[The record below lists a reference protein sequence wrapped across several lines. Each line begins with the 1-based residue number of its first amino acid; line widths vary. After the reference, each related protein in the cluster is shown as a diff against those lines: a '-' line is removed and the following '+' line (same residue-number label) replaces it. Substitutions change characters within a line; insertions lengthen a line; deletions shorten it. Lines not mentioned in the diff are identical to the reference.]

1 MLCLLTHTDLMQ
13 SSQTYLKSTPSMPYG
28 QGIDLLTTPTAVVVK
43 LEEAIEPLRLM
54 RRVVVDVVVALSL
67 VVT

>member
-1 MLCLLTHTDLMQ
+1 
-13 SSQTYLKSTPSMPYG
+13 MPYG